1 MQRGCPLA
9 AQQPVCVCGD
19 VSMSGN
25 FGARAIWKHFGSGVG
40 LFLTEM
46 PEMKMA
52 KKNFRHMSHRVS
64 GDLRGV
70 LDCKSRTPGPGA

>member
-1 MQRGCPLA
+1 M
-9 AQQPVCVCGD
+9 CGD

-52 KKNFRHMSHRVS
+52 KKNFLHMTHRVS

-70 LDCKSRTPGPGA
+70 VAYLCAICLCYLGCEIYR

>member
-1 MQRGCPLA
+1 
-9 AQQPVCVCGD
+9 
-19 VSMSGN
+19 MSGN

-52 KKNFRHMSHRVS
+52 KKNFLHMTHRVS
-64 GDLRGV
+64 GDLRGGV
-70 LDCKSRTPGPGA
+70 AYLCAIWVVKYIDDHHRNPNPITEIILLSD